1 MQKQKQDIK
10 RQFLRKGRQ
19 TGLAIVIVAALLLE
33 TIAAIQYYHTRGVL
47 ERNLEKQVLIM
58 LRSSAM
64 RLDGNL
70 NATVAQASNQ
80 IWHAQQHLNDPEY
93 IESLILDLVK
103 NGKPRIS
110 GAAVA
115 FRANYYPQKG
125 RWYEPYAYWQGDTVV
140 LEQIGS
146 ADHDYFQMDFFKP
159 CIKGD
164 TLKWTLPYMDEVG
177 AEKEVVTYSL
187 PIRDSNGEIVAVLGI
202 DVTTGW
208 IIESLRQIQLHQS
221 SYTMV
226 MSPDGDVISAPADS
240 ICSPVLA
247 KKIAAMMFDP
257 AVKKEKKSDGWVTTF
272 EFYDEQKDQSGR
284 VYYATKKHEPKWIM
298 VRVAYDDDVF
308 GELAEMQSNIFWT
321 TLVGLL
327 VLGLIIQLFARNSRK
342 LQDTLMLQQRTD
354 HELRIANGI
363 QQALLPY
370 DEPSLRGISD
380 VEVEGCLIP
389 AREVGG
395 DLYNVFVRDGRLYF
409 CIGDVSGKGVPSAL
423 IMAVMQTLF
432 HNIASEE
439 NNPARIMER
448 MNATA
453 CRNNRSNL
461 FVTMFIGVLDL
472 RDGNLDYCNAGH
484 ERPVLNGKP
493 LETIPNMPL
502 GLFDGFIYEMQRTTL
517 VPGEP
522 LTLYTDG
529 LTESLN
535 EQHQLFGRKRAMQ
548 LIARCSGMSPKLI
561 VDTVITEVRKYAGQT
576 EQNDDLTLLSICYKP
591 ENLKM
596 K

>member
-93 IESLILDLVK
+93 IESLISDLVK

-125 RWYEPYAYWQGDTVV
+125 RWYEPYAYWQGDSVV

-187 PIRDSNGEIVAVLGI
+187 PIRDANGEIVAVLGI

-208 IIESLRQIQLHQS
+208 IFES
-221 SYTMV
+221 
-226 MSPDGDVISAPADS
+226 
-240 ICSPVLA
+240 
-247 KKIAAMMFDP
+247 
-257 AVKKEKKSDGWVTTF
+257 
-272 EFYDEQKDQSGR
+272 
-284 VYYATKKHEPKWIM
+284 
-298 VRVAYDDDVF
+298 
-308 GELAEMQSNIFWT
+308 
-321 TLVGLL
+321 
-327 VLGLIIQLFARNSRK
+327 
-342 LQDTLMLQQRTD
+342 
-354 HELRIANGI
+354 
-363 QQALLPY
+363 
-370 DEPSLRGISD
+370 
-380 VEVEGCLIP
+380 
-389 AREVGG
+389 
-395 DLYNVFVRDGRLYF
+395 
-409 CIGDVSGKGVPSAL
+409 
-423 IMAVMQTLF
+423 
-432 HNIASEE
+432 
-439 NNPARIMER
+439 
-448 MNATA
+448 
-453 CRNNRSNL
+453 
-461 FVTMFIGVLDL
+461 
-472 RDGNLDYCNAGH
+472 
-484 ERPVLNGKP
+484 
-493 LETIPNMPL
+493 
-502 GLFDGFIYEMQRTTL
+502 
-517 VPGEP
+517 
-522 LTLYTDG
+522 
-529 LTESLN
+529 
-535 EQHQLFGRKRAMQ
+535 
-548 LIARCSGMSPKLI
+548 
-561 VDTVITEVRKYAGQT
+561 
-576 EQNDDLTLLSICYKP
+576 
-591 ENLKM
+591 
-596 K
+596 